1 MIKDLLA
8 SQAKTPQ
15 KDMGQ
20 AFAPSNIALIKYWG
34 KRNALLNLPMTS
46 SLSISLGDKG
56 AHTRI
61 QLTDASMH
69 QVTLNSDII
78 GQSHPFHQRLSH
90 FLNLIKPDAEQFY
103 RVDTTM
109 NLPVAAGLASSAC
122 GFAALVKAFADLYA
136 WDLPEPILSILC
148 RMGSGSACRSLW
160 QGFVEWHRGERDDG
174 LDSFAEPLPYS
185 FPDLAIGLHIL
196 TTAEKAIGSRE
207 AMNITTKTS
216 VLYEAWPKQ
225 VEQDLSQL
233 KHALIEQ
240 NFDLL
245 GGTAEHNAL
254 SMHATMLAASPS
266 ICYVLPETLAAMQT
280 IWHLRKE
287 GLPIYFTED
296 AGPNLKILTLKP
308 YIQKI
313 NAHFPN
319 LEWVD
324 CPMILE
330 KAS

>member
-1 MIKDLLA
+1 
-8 SQAKTPQ
+8 
-15 KDMGQ
+15 
-20 AFAPSNIALIKYWG
+20 
-34 KRNALLNLPMTS
+34 
-46 SLSISLGDKG
+46 
-56 AHTRI
+56 
-61 QLTDASMH
+61 MH
-69 QVTLNSDII
+69 QVILN
-78 GQSHPFHQRLSH
+78 GELVATTHVFHQRLSH
-90 FLNLIKPDAEQFY
+90 FLNLIKPALDAFY
-103 RVDTTM
+103 RIETRL

-122 GFAALVKAFADLYA
+122 GFAALIKAFSDLYA

-196 TTAEKAIGSRE
+196 TRAEKPIASRD

-216 VLYEAWPKQ
+216 LLYEAWPKQ

-240 NFDLL
+240 DFERL
-245 GGTAEHNAL
+245 GTVAEHNAL
-254 SMHATMLAASPS
+254 SMHATMLSAYPP
-266 ICYVLPETLAAMQT
+266 ICYLLPETLAAMQT
-280 IWHLRKE
+280 IWQLRKA

-296 AGPNLKILTLKP
+296 AGPNLKILTLQP
-308 YIQKI
+308 YIQHI

-319 LEWVD
+319 LEWVL
-324 CPMILE
+324 PPVFPPKM
-330 KAS
+330 A